1 MSRDFKERFFNGKI
15 KANVFAQYQ
24 EEGSNIIGALNH
36 LPLCLKWWSDNCM
49 DLLTVIT
56 MLF

>member
-1 MSRDFKERFFNGKI
+1 MSYDFKERFLNGKI
-15 KANVFAQYQ
+15 KANVLAQYQ

-36 LPLCLKWWSDNCM
+36 LPLCLKLWSDNCM